1 MLIINEH
8 FYPDYD
14 ALLSTE
20 STRSLTTKSRLH
32 GANLNIATNYLYIM
46 RH

>member
-32 GANLNIATNYLYIM
+32 GAKLNIATNYLYII